1 MLLKRP
7 LADISNI
14 ISKKQQQQ
22 QLESTFNDSSGS
34 MVMVRMARTSVT
46 ADIRAISNVDSTTT
60 AAMSVNNSTAAM
72 ATMMSDAVA
81 DDSFM
86 DLDGSIHP
94 S

>member
-1 MLLKRP
+1 
-7 LADISNI
+7 
-14 ISKKQQQQ
+14 
-22 QLESTFNDSSGS
+22 
-34 MVMVRMARTSVT
+34 MVRMARTSVT